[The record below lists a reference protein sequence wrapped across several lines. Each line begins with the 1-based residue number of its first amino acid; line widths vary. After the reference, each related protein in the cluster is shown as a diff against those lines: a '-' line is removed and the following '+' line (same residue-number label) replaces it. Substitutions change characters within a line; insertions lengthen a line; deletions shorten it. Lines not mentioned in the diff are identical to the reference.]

1 MGRVGCLQGRHAPG
15 DLAGDPQ
22 RFAAGRQD
30 ADGGTRAQ
38 EGVGQLRAGVEQVL
52 AVVED
57 EQQLFALQPLEQR
70 GHRPLLGQRR

>member
-1 MGRVGCLQGRHAPG
+1 
-15 DLAGDPQ
+15 
-22 RFAAGRQD
+22 
-30 ADGGTRAQ
+30 
-38 EGVGQLRAGVEQVL
+38 LRAGVEQVL